1 MLLHLANRPFVRL
14 LLGSWFPLACLLAAQ
29 AAANAAAE
37 AGSVESIQHLGLI
50 RTSPLT
56 STANPDLRRFLPDS
70 EAISGA
76 PRHQKPGKRNAI
88 DLYRIRYWSRA
99 PELQST
105 PVLASGLLAIP
116 RGDAQRVPLLSYQ
129 HGTVFERHA
138 VPSNPSDSI
147 ETRLVLAEFAAQ
159 GHAVI
164 AADGVGLGDSQQPNA
179 YFIKKSTEE
188 VTYDLYRAAKSIL
201 AKQGKDVCAINLL
214 GWSQGVFGTVVLLQK
229 LEQQKIP
236 VTAAVAVSGPVDLL
250 RFVENS
256 LQPTTNDQPGWR
268 VAALV
273 NLLFS
278 LETFGH
284 LPGLTQAAIQP
295 AYLAISKSF
304 YAFKV
309 SATQFL
315 ELAPAD
321 PRLLLDSNFI
331 AGIFSGNSR
340 LIAALKDQSPPLWLG
355 KAPHR
360 IYASRSDEIVAY
372 DDAIRAYTYSRR
384 HGKRNVELI
393 EVPGANH
400 RSIFLHALR
409 DARPWIDSLRSSCP
423 ALAHS

>member
-1 MLLHLANRPFVRL
+1 MLPHLANRPFVSL
-14 LLGSWFPLACLLAAQ
+14 LLGSLLPLACLLTGEGAGKAAG
-29 AAANAAAE
+29 E
-37 AGSVESIQHLGLI
+37 AGSIESLQHLGLI

-56 STANPDLRRFLPDS
+56 SIANPDLRRFLPDS
-70 EAISGA
+70 AAISG
-76 PRHQKPGKRNAI
+76 PSRHQEPGQSNAI

-99 PELQST
+99 PELKST

-116 RGDAQRVPLLSYQ
+116 RGDTQRIPLLSYQ

-138 VPSNPSDSI
+138 VPSNPPDSI

-164 AADGVGLGDSQQPNA
+164 AADGIGLGDSEQPNA
-179 YFIKKSTEE
+179 YFIKKSTEAA
-188 VTYDLYRAAKSIL
+188 TYDLYRAAQSFL
-201 AKQGKDVCAINLL
+201 AQQGKDVCAINLM
-214 GWSQGVFGTVVLLQK
+214 GWSQGVFSTIVLLQK

-236 VTAAVAVSGPVDLL
+236 VTAAVTVAGPVDLL

-256 LQPTTNDQPGWR
+256 LQLTTNDQPGWR

-284 LPGLTQAAIQP
+284 RPGLTQAAIQP
-295 AYLAISKSF
+295 AYLAISKHF

-309 SATQFL
+309 GATQFL
-315 ELAPAD
+315 EVAPAD

-331 AGIFSGNSR
+331 AGIFRGNSR
-340 LIAALKDQSPPLWLG
+340 LIAALNAQSPPLWLG
-355 KAPHR
+355 KAIHR
-360 IYASRSDEIVAY
+360 IYASRSDEVVAY
-372 DDAIRAYTYSRR
+372 DDAIRTYIYSRR

-400 RSIFLHALR
+400 RSIFFHALR
-409 DARPWIDSLRSSCP
+409 DARPWVDSLSSSCP
-423 ALAHS
+423 ALANG